1 MLEWT
6 VCNNCGK
13 ILDNSQTTCPTC
25 GSQVDKIDIGYLSNE
40 LAKLKFLVNTLNVFR
55 PYCESLN
62 DLDVSLESVILDD
75 LFQWFAYLGLGDEVI
90 TDNELEFI
98 NTLLD
103 STYTKDDIYKL
114 SDLKLD
120 STQLLSF
127 KCLSELDSFGQGFDM
142 HNLNS
147 ANELYECFKLFG
159 KFFITVDNQLDEKV
173 LGDYNECIGFLKE
186 EYANITERPITLN
199 IPAAEEEIEEE
210 EESLEDYLAELNK
223 LIGLEN
229 VKKDVNSLINLVQI
243 RKIRESRGIKQPA
256 MSLHLVFSGN
266 PGTGKTTVARL
277 LAKIYRQIGV
287 LSKGHLVET
296 DRSGLVGGYVGQTA
310 IKTQEVIQSALGGIL
325 FIDEAYSLASTSEND
340 Y

>member
-13 ILDNSQTTCPTC
+13 ILDNSQTECPTC

-62 DLDVSLESVILDD
+62 DLEVSLESVILDD

-98 NTLLD
+98 NTLLG
-103 STYTKDDIYKL
+103 STYTKDDIYNL

-147 ANELYECFKLFG
+147 ANELYEC
-159 KFFITVDNQLDEKV
+159 
-173 LGDYNECIGFLKE
+173 
-186 EYANITERPITLN
+186 LN
-199 IPAAEEEIEEE
+199 
-210 EESLEDYLAELNK
+210 
-223 LIGLEN
+223 
-229 VKKDVNSLINLVQI
+229 
-243 RKIRESRGIKQPA
+243 
-256 MSLHLVFSGN
+256 FS
-266 PGTGKTTVARL
+266 
-277 LAKIYRQIGV
+277 
-287 LSKGHLVET
+287 
-296 DRSGLVGGYVGQTA
+296 
-310 IKTQEVIQSALGGIL
+310 
-325 FIDEAYSLASTSEND
+325 ASSS
-340 Y
+340 